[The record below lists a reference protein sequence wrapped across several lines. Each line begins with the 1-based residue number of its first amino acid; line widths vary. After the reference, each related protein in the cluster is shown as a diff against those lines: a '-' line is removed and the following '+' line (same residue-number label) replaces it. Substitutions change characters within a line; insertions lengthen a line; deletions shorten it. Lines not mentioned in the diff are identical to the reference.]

1 MPLFLV
7 LPFILTSCIHNS
19 AQNSKG
25 ISPKFYFDK
34 AIYYKEKT
42 NYAKALESLTE
53 LRKQFFYSRYNEKA
67 LLLTADIY
75 FAQNKYPQAVQ
86 SYEKHLNLYPK
97 AQTDYALYQLGLSY
111 KNQLPYHSE
120 NDLSLAEPALKAFNA
135 LLNLKSASPYKQ
147 KAQIEKQKIL
157 DKKANKELKTAL
169 FFKTQGWSKASF
181 NRIQY
186 FIKNYPKSPMMP
198 KALFTGFQLAHL
210 LDKNPK
216 KFKDS
221 LIKNYPASQETRS
234 LHKKETIFDFSQWIH
249 KLL

>member
-1 MPLFLV
+1 MPLLLV

-19 AQNSKG
+19 GKDSKE

-34 AIYYKEKT
+34 AIYYKEKA
-42 NYAKALESLTE
+42 NYTKALENLTE

-67 LLLTADIY
+67 LLLTADIH
-75 FAQNKYPQAVQ
+75 FAQDKYPQAAQ

-97 AQTDYALYQLGLSY
+97 AQKDYTLYQLGLSY
-111 KNQLPYHSE
+111 RKQLPYRSD
-120 NDLSLAEPALKAFNA
+120 NDLSLADLALKAFDA
-135 LLNLKSASPYKQ
+135 LLNLKSASPYKR

-157 DKKANKELKTAL
+157 DKKASKELKTAL
-169 FFKTQGWSKASF
+169 FFKTQGWNKASF

-186 FIKNYPKSPMMP
+186 FIKNYPKSPLMS
-198 KALFTGFQLAHL
+198 KALLTGFQLAHL

-216 KFKDS
+216 EFKDN
-221 LIKNYPASQETRS
+221 LIKNYPASQEAKS
-234 LHKKETIFDFSQWIH
+234 IHKDKTIFDFSQWKH